1 MAVIVN
7 VYGKA
12 SLAQIDKASAQLA
25 TMRKEASAQAGPWKS
40 MGSAISSTWAKIGS
54 GLAAVAVIRWLKG
67 SVDATRAYQL
77 EQAQLQTAVLNTNH
91 TLSGHAAALAASK
104 ASALSVTTAQLA
116 LAKATDA
123 AAKAAKDHGRSS
135 IEYRSA
141 ALAEQKA
148 ELSLSAAEAKHRTDL
163 TALAGSVGHT
173 KVTWDAYE
181 KQMQRVV
188 TTQSNLSAYSR
199 GDLEGALTTLTQT
212 TGSASKGLNLLSLA
226 TDLARARHMD
236 LDKAALLVGK
246 VADGNTTAL
255 KRYGIVLD
263 KGATATQALAAM
275 HQKFAGAAKTY
286 GDSSAGAA
294 DKFHNALA
302 QLQITVS
309 TALLPA
315 LNRLMGYLSQ
325 GLALFQRLP
334 DPVKTFLVGIAA
346 VAGAA
351 AMVAPFARGILA
363 VTKAMQLAA
372 LAGKLWAA
380 VQWLLNAALTANPI
394 GIAVVAIA
402 ALVAAFIIAYKK
414 SQTFRDIVLGAW
426 TAIKT
431 ASVTVFN
438 FLVSFFKRWGPLV
451 LAAFT
456 GGLGPAILWVVNHW
470 TQIKS
475 AASTAF
481 GAVVALAKGFGGHIL
496 SAVGDLGS
504 LLYNAG
510 QAVVQGFV
518 HGITS
523 VWSTVTS
530 TISHL
535 LSGLSS
541 AAKKLLGIS
550 SPSKVWAQFGKYMG
564 LGVAVGLD
572 STRSAVA
579 AAGSRVFAAASGGT
593 FSPSFAG
600 AGAGGAQSVVISPG
614 AVVVQ
619 VTVGGG
625 ASPTAIGQAV
635 SAAVSPSLDQLARE
649 IRRVVRH

>member
-25 TMRKEASAQAGPWKS
+25 RMRKEASAQAGPWKS

-91 TLSGHAAALAASK
+91 ALSGHAAALAASK
-104 ASALSVTTAQLA
+104 ASALSVTAAQLA

-123 AAKAAKDHGRSS
+123 ATKAAKDHGRSS

-148 ELSLSAAEAKHRTDL
+148 ELSLSAAEAKHRSDL
-163 TALAGSVGHT
+163 TALAGAVGHT

-188 TTQSNLSAYSR
+188 AAQSSLSAYSR

-275 HQKFAGAAKTY
+275 HQKFSGAAKTY

-302 QLQITVS
+302 QLQITVG
-309 TALLPA
+309 TALLPVI
-315 LNRLMGYLSQ
+315 NRLMGYLAQ

-334 DPVKTFLVGIAA
+334 GPVKTFVVSVGAI
-346 VAGAA
+346 AGAA
-351 AMVAPFARGILA
+351 AIIAPFASSIMA

-372 LAGKLWAA
+372 LAGKVWSA

-414 SQTFRDIVLGAW
+414 SQTFRDVVLGAW

-438 FLVSFFKRWGPLV
+438 WLVAFFKRWGPLV

-470 TQIKS
+470 TQIKT
-475 AASTAF
+475 AAATAF
-481 GAVVALAKGFGGHIL
+481 TAVVALAKGFGGRIL
-496 SAVGDLGS
+496 SAVGNLGT

-510 QAVVQGFV
+510 QAVVQA
-518 HGITS
+518 
-523 VWSTVTS
+523 
-530 TISHL
+530 
-535 LSGLSS
+535 SS
-541 AAKKLLGIS
+541 MA
-550 SPSKVWAQFGKYMG
+550 
-564 LGVAVGLD
+564 
-572 STRSAVA
+572 
-579 AAGSRVFAAASGGT
+579 SRASG
-593 FSPSFAG
+593 
-600 AGAGGAQSVVISPG
+600 
-614 AVVVQ
+614 
-619 VTVGGG
+619 
-625 ASPTAIGQAV
+625 
-635 SAAVSPSLDQLARE
+635 AR
-649 IRRVVRH
+649 